1 MKEAVRPT
9 VFGKRREPH
18 TVIIARGDDIRHF
31 QVRPWIATL
40 AGSVLASMAVGYLLA
55 TSYLVLRDD
64 LIDAT
69 TARQARIQQAYEDRI
84 SALRAQVDRIT
95 SRQMLDQQLME
106 TKVGEL
112 LDRQSKLTQRHGRLG
127 PLLDRAE
134 PAALPSNV
142 PLPPDKPDLRA
153 AYAGTTGQV
162 ELASAAG
169 GPFALWSTRNSTAQA
184 ETAADRAD
192 RVFVAINKSLSTIET
207 EQLSRINAI
216 AEDAYETAD
225 AISAALQDAGLKAEA
240 GDDKSA
246 MGGPLVAVENPALFD
261 SKVKELDEALDLL
274 DRMKSQA
281 RSLPISNPSPGH
293 SISSTFGVRP
303 DPLLGTPA
311 MHSGMDFRAPTGSP
325 AARDGGRNGD
335 QGRLERRLWPHGR
348 GAARQRLHDP
358 LRASQQDTGVG
369 RPETV
374 GRRHRGQCRQQRPI
388 DRPAPALRG
397 SPQRRRAQPGPLHQ
411 GRQKSQP
418 ISLTGRTRPGR
429 PRRHPNARS
438 GARHFFSRQG
448 RPKRHKKNGAP
459 RRQQQAH
466 KDAHPHSNQ
475 KHKAAPQQSLLNA
488 KVVYRSAAILKS

>member
-1 MKEAVRPT
+1 MLVPLKEAVRPT

-127 PLLDRAE
+127 PLLERAE
-134 PAALPSNV
+134 IDPGALPAS
-142 PLPPDKPDLRA
+142 PLLPVDKPDLRA
-153 AYAGTTGQV
+153 AYASPV
-162 ELASAAG
+162 ELASAPNT
-169 GPFALWSTRNSTAQA
+169 PFALWATRKSTEQV

-216 AEDAYETAD
+216 AQDAYETAD

-240 GDDKSA
+240 SDDRNA
-246 MGGPLVAVENPALFD
+246 MGGPLVAVESPALFD

-325 AARDGGRNGD
+325 VRVTAEGTVISAGWNGGYGRMVEVQHANGFTTRYAHLSKISVSEGQKLSAGDIVGNVGSSGRSTGPHLHYEVRRNGD
-335 QGRLERRLWPHGR
+335 ALNPVRFIKAGKKV
-348 GAARQRLHDP
+348 
-358 LRASQQDTGVG
+358 SQY
-369 RPETV
+369 
-374 GRRHRGQCRQQRPI
+374 
-388 DRPAPALRG
+388 L
-397 SPQRRRAQPGPLHQ
+397 
-411 GRQKSQP
+411 
-418 ISLTGRTRPGR
+418 
-429 PRRHPNARS
+429 
-438 GARHFFSRQG
+438 
-448 RPKRHKKNGAP
+448 
-459 RRQQQAH
+459 
-466 KDAHPHSNQ
+466 
-475 KHKAAPQQSLLNA
+475 
-488 KVVYRSAAILKS
+488 

>member
-1 MKEAVRPT
+1 LKEAVRPT

-112 LDRQSKLTQRHGRLG
+112 LDRQSKLTQRHGRIG

-153 AYAGTTGQV
+153 AYAGTTGPV

-192 RVFVAINKSLSTIET
+192 RAFVAINKSLSTIET

-216 AEDAYETAD
+216 AQDAYETAD
-225 AISAALQDAGLKAEA
+225 AISEALEDAGLKAEA
-240 GDDKSA
+240 GDDRNA
-246 MGGPLVAVENPALFD
+246 MGGPLVAVESPALFD

-293 SISSTFGVRP
+293 SVSSTFGVRP
-303 DPLLGTPA
+303 DPLLGSPA
-311 MHSGMDFRAPTGSP
+311 MHSGMDFRAPSGSP
-325 AARDGGRNGD
+325 VRVTADGTVISAGWNGGYGRMVEVQHANGFTTRYAHLSKIEVSEGQKLSAGDIVGKVGSSGRSTGPHLHYEVRRNGD
-335 QGRLERRLWPHGR
+335 ALNPIRFIKVGKKV
-348 GAARQRLHDP
+348 
-358 LRASQQDTGVG
+358 SQY
-369 RPETV
+369 
-374 GRRHRGQCRQQRPI
+374 
-388 DRPAPALRG
+388 L
-397 SPQRRRAQPGPLHQ
+397 
-411 GRQKSQP
+411 
-418 ISLTGRTRPGR
+418 
-429 PRRHPNARS
+429 
-438 GARHFFSRQG
+438 
-448 RPKRHKKNGAP
+448 
-459 RRQQQAH
+459 
-466 KDAHPHSNQ
+466 
-475 KHKAAPQQSLLNA
+475 
-488 KVVYRSAAILKS
+488 

>member
-40 AGSVLASMAVGYLLA
+40 ACSVLASMAVGYLLA

-134 PAALPSNV
+134 IDPAALPASV
-142 PLPPDKPDLRA
+142 PLPANKPDLRA
-153 AYAGTTGQV
+153 AYASPTGQV

-169 GPFALWSTRNSTAQA
+169 APFALWSTRKSTEQG

-192 RVFVAINKSLSTIET
+192 RAFVAINRSLSSIET
-207 EQLSRINAI
+207 EQLSRMNAI
-216 AEDAYETAD
+216 AQDAYETAD

-240 GDDKSA
+240 SDNRNA
-246 MGGPLVAVENPALFD
+246 MGGPLVAVESPALFD

-325 AARDGGRNGD
+325 VRVTAEGSVISAGWNGGYGRMVEVQHANGFTTRYAHLSKILVSEGQKVTAGDIVGKVGSSGRSTGPHLHYEVRRNGD
-335 QGRLERRLWPHGR
+335 ALNPVRFIKAGKKV
-348 GAARQRLHDP
+348 
-358 LRASQQDTGVG
+358 SQY
-369 RPETV
+369 
-374 GRRHRGQCRQQRPI
+374 
-388 DRPAPALRG
+388 L
-397 SPQRRRAQPGPLHQ
+397 
-411 GRQKSQP
+411 
-418 ISLTGRTRPGR
+418 
-429 PRRHPNARS
+429 
-438 GARHFFSRQG
+438 
-448 RPKRHKKNGAP
+448 
-459 RRQQQAH
+459 
-466 KDAHPHSNQ
+466 
-475 KHKAAPQQSLLNA
+475 
-488 KVVYRSAAILKS
+488 

>member
-1 MKEAVRPT
+1 MKDAVRPT

-112 LDRQSKLTQRHGRLG
+112 LDRQSKLTQRHGRIG

-134 PAALPSNV
+134 PAALPGSA

-153 AYAGTTGQV
+153 AYASPAGPA
-162 ELASAAG
+162 ELASATG
-169 GPFALWSTRNSTAQA
+169 SPFALWSTRNSTAQG

-216 AEDAYETAD
+216 AQDAYETAD

-240 GDDKSA
+240 SDDRNA
-246 MGGPLVAVENPALFD
+246 MGGPLVAVESPALFD

-325 AARDGGRNGD
+325 VRATAEGTVISAGWNGGYGRMVEVQHAKGFTTRYAHLSKILVSEGQKLSAGDIVGKVGSSGRSTGPHLHYEVRRNGD
-335 QGRLERRLWPHGR
+335 ALNPIRFIKAGKKV
-348 GAARQRLHDP
+348 
-358 LRASQQDTGVG
+358 SQY
-369 RPETV
+369 
-374 GRRHRGQCRQQRPI
+374 
-388 DRPAPALRG
+388 L
-397 SPQRRRAQPGPLHQ
+397 
-411 GRQKSQP
+411 
-418 ISLTGRTRPGR
+418 
-429 PRRHPNARS
+429 
-438 GARHFFSRQG
+438 
-448 RPKRHKKNGAP
+448 
-459 RRQQQAH
+459 
-466 KDAHPHSNQ
+466 
-475 KHKAAPQQSLLNA
+475 
-488 KVVYRSAAILKS
+488 

>member
-1 MKEAVRPT
+1 LKEAVRPT

-134 PAALPSNV
+134 PAALPASA
-142 PLPPDKPDLRA
+142 PLPADKPDLRA
-153 AYAGTTGQV
+153 AYSGSTGQV
-162 ELASAAG
+162 ELAGSTG
-169 GPFALWSTRNSTAQA
+169 SPFALWSTRKSIEQG

-216 AEDAYETAD
+216 AQDAYETAD
-225 AISAALQDAGLKAEA
+225 AIAAALQDAGLKAESS
-240 GDDKSA
+240 DDRNA

-311 MHSGMDFRAPTGSP
+311 MHSGMDFRAPIGSP
-325 AARDGGRNGD
+325 VRVTAEGTVISAGWNGGYGRMVEVQHAKGFTTRYAHLSKILVSEGQKLSAGDIVGKVGSSGRSTGPHLHYEVRRNGD
-335 QGRLERRLWPHGR
+335 ALNPVRFIKAGKKV
-348 GAARQRLHDP
+348 
-358 LRASQQDTGVG
+358 SQY
-369 RPETV
+369 
-374 GRRHRGQCRQQRPI
+374 
-388 DRPAPALRG
+388 L
-397 SPQRRRAQPGPLHQ
+397 
-411 GRQKSQP
+411 
-418 ISLTGRTRPGR
+418 
-429 PRRHPNARS
+429 
-438 GARHFFSRQG
+438 
-448 RPKRHKKNGAP
+448 
-459 RRQQQAH
+459 
-466 KDAHPHSNQ
+466 
-475 KHKAAPQQSLLNA
+475 
-488 KVVYRSAAILKS
+488 